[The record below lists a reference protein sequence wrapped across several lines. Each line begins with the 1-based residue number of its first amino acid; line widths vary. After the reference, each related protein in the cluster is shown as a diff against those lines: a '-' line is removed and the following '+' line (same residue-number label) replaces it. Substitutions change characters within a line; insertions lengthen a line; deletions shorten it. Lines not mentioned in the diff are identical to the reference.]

1 MQLFTFSGRSW
12 LALAFGLLCLI
23 CLLSSPVTAWDEKD
37 YEIFDLVDFLKKAQ
51 SGKDM
56 TFYDI
61 LGVPSNADLPTINQA
76 FKRKSFD
83 YHPDKNPSDE
93 ARAIFSRL
101 GSVMSILRNPAMR
114 ERYNFYMK
122 NGVPV
127 WRGTGYFYR
136 RYRPGLPGVAVG
148 LLLFAALVQY
158 LVQWLNHTLTV
169 RKINYHKQEL
179 AKKGVT
185 PSSLAPSVSSV
196 ARMAAMSSAATTD
209 KASLTRRQQKLLERE
224 EKWRQQQARLDAKEQ
239 ERAQE
244 TETEAVPT
252 DPEDARFYHMQR
264 YWASQDP
271 EQVPQ
276 PSVSR
281 LFLVQ
286 WTKALL
292 TKLSGGSPPDKHG
305 KTAIHK
311 ADREIIGNADKRA
324 AFDDAPIATR
334 TRHAGTPKRS
344 DRRKTK

>member
-1 MQLFTFSGRSW
+1 MQLFTFCGRSW
-12 LALAFGLLCLI
+12 LALAFGLLCLT
-23 CLLSSPVTAWDEKD
+23 CLLSSPAMAWDEKD

-51 SGKDM
+51 SGKDT

-61 LGVPSNADLPTINQA
+61 LGVPSTADLSTINQA

-83 YHPDKNPSDE
+83 YHPDKNPSKE
-93 ARAIFSRL
+93 AGAIFSRL
-101 GSVMSILRNPAMR
+101 GSIMSILRKPAMR
-114 ERYNFYMK
+114 ERYDFYMK

-136 RYRPGLPGVAVG
+136 RYRPGLPGVVVG

-158 LVQWLNHTLTV
+158 LVQWLNHTLAV
-169 RKINYHKQEL
+169 RKIRYHKQEL
-179 AKKGVT
+179 AKRGLT
-185 PSSLAPSVSSV
+185 PSSSVSAI
-196 ARMAAMSSAATTD
+196 ARMASMPAAASND
-209 KASLTRRQQKLLERE
+209 KVPLTRRQQKLLERE

-239 ERAQE
+239 ERVQE
-244 TETEAVPT
+244 TENEAVPT
-252 DPEDARFYHMQR
+252 DPEEARFYHMQR

-271 EQVPQ
+271 EQVPR

-286 WTKALL
+286 WTNALL
-292 TKLSGGSPPDKHG
+292 AKFSSGSQSDKHG
-305 KTAIHK
+305 KTVHK

-324 AFDDAPIATR
+324 ALDDAPVATR
-334 TRHAGTPKRS
+334 TRHVGTPQRS